1 MRKYDLRSSVDHW
14 ERSITWHNVT
24 CQQSIIALTK
34 NWTNA
39 CARDWSRAADDDE
52 DVDPCLS
59 HPRPPPSNPDLCL
72 SSALKSRTVAITL
85 RTSGRFAASA
95 AAYPTT
101 RFLTRHLSTLP
112 ALWFEAE
119 LISSWMAIQ
128 QDLDFVKLIP
138 MNWSTYGN
146 FKAKCFVDTL
156 DPHSIPCSTVKANPR
171 KNLQDFQNKTYV

>member
-1 MRKYDLRSSVDHW
+1 MGEGVVLLAAADWAAAAVWCGGVTEAEDALLAPCIISSAI
-14 ERSITWHNVT
+14 SVT
-24 CQQSIIALTK
+24 GSFRGTFGADSVSK

-59 HPRPPPSNPDLCL
+59 HPRPPPSSPDLCL

-112 ALWFEAE
+112 ALWFDAE
-119 LISSWMAIQ
+119 LISSCAF
-128 QDLDFVKLIP
+128 LR
-138 MNWSTYGN
+138 
-146 FKAKCFVDTL
+146 
-156 DPHSIPCSTVKANPR
+156 CSSRALTSCLRVAMTCALLSSCSPR
-171 KNLQDFQNKTYV
+171 